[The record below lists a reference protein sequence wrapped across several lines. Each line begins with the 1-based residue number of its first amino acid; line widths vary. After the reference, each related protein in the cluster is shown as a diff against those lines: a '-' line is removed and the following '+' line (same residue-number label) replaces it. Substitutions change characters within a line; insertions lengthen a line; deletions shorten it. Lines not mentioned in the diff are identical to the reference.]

1 MSTPKIDPSSISLIG
16 FPGLIGAQGGI
27 AIPAPSKLA
36 YGPDHILG
44 WAQAIVK
51 AAGQS
56 NGRDP
61 VAADHLLQTL
71 ASHLDASREQGLFA
85 LPVPT
90 PGETGVLARYI
101 GAPMITKGV
110 DGISGGA
117 TRWTANMRESQY
129 SAIEAWN
136 KLPKTITIH
145 NTDTTD
151 GIWYLGPLSY
161 STLSKSGGNN
171 IVYASPVMYQSNWH
185 LTEEDSIWFGGYDRQ
200 HTMTGFFPSA
210 QGQYQSNHLS
220 LGDGNDIVYFD
231 SSFKTVQGGAGHN
244 TFVPSFGSFNW
255 AFNTLAPQN
264 PKNEGFASALMRKP
278 ALFDQTIFLVNPVP
292 TDNTPAL
299 WNFFNPRNL
308 DYRTDDFYGLAIQ
321 QYSKASGYTVQGRQ
335 VYYQGKP
342 SAANNTDNHI
352 GGQTLIGGKGNDTFY
367 GLDPAFYD
375 AVKAQVLNGKSWGYP
390 YQDFQIDRYVFRDP
404 AGDTKN
410 ERFNIQKFETVRM
423 FGGEGADV
431 FYLGNPNHISP
442 DGINFTGSATY
453 IVAGSHSEDGTEAA
467 RRSLNWGKHDQAPNT
482 YVINVSNDL
491 RSYTNTSS
499 SFDPETKE
507 DEGPI
512 EQAKGVFEL
521 VASADE
527 FLEKSGLG
535 HIPYVA
541 ALKTGISLG
550 VNVVETLSSI
560 GSAIYKAFKPDPE
573 PIVLTSEQLSMPLGN
588 WKHQVQI
595 SDWSPS
601 DVIRIAVDTTYQ
613 GPQYA
618 EAQKARWKNIEMLIM
633 PPDSSSETGQGTQI
647 LWKAGDKAPQPIVR
661 LDYLK
666 GGGNTSQTFGYA
678 AYDYNQG
685 QQVWIG
691 SQHMDFFGNIALGV
705 PGIEPLKKYTA
716 NNGFVFAS
724 SAPGVVSASPGG
736 SYTFYWNDKRALGD
750 QGLDDARQKSS
761 AITIEFDSR
770 KLGWHWQ
777 PVFKLAGTTADADP
791 QAIMDGL
798 TLDPQASRLWILGKE
813 AWGYHS
819 FSDFDT
825 QVPAMID
832 ALRATTFYQTTYNG
846 KVEKAPRQVANEKMI
861 ETLTQLQA
869 YLSDLGDLQQSA
881 GADQALGRLAEVMYA
896 TPGPNGLDL
905 YYAKDGQSLMVTLTR
920 QDGQATATAP
930 RLLGQDE
937 RVALEKKFQVDLS
950 GNGLIGDLDAV
961 LATVGSP
968 GVQATNAYANLLDR
982 MPTAEELRDIVSRLE
997 PAVDSTLRDDSQNL
1011 VRIAQT
1017 LVQSDEFLQRYD
1029 DPDAFIEDLH
1039 LDLLQ
1044 SAPLSQQDMAYWQG
1058 LLDAGF
1064 SRADIAWI
1072 VSNSSQFTERMA
1084 SAEVLASLVGTL
1096 PDLTL

>member
-1 MSTPKIDPSSISLIG
+1 MSTPNIDPKSISLIG

-27 AIPAPSKLA
+27 AIPAPGNLS
-36 YGPDHILG
+36 YGPDHVLG

-51 AAGQS
+51 AAGQT

-61 VAADHLLQTL
+61 VAADNLLQTL

-129 SAIEAWN
+129 AAIEAWN
-136 KLPKTITIH
+136 KLPKRVTIN

-151 GIWYLGPLSY
+151 GIWFLGPLSH

-171 IVYASPVMYQSNWH
+171 IVYASPIMYQSNWH

-200 HTMTGFFPSA
+200 HTMTSFFPSA
-210 QGQYQSNHLS
+210 QGKYQSNKLS

-231 SSFKTVQGGAGHN
+231 SSFAMVKGGGGHN

-255 AFNTLAPQN
+255 AFNAVAPQN
-264 PKNEGFASALMRKP
+264 PQNEGFAAALMRKP

-292 TDNTPAL
+292 LDSTPTV
-299 WNFFNPRNL
+299 WYPQGRDTYNYE
-308 DYRTDDFYGLAIQ
+308 DVYGLAIQ

-367 GLDPAFYD
+367 GLDPAFYA
-375 AVKAQVLNGKSWGYP
+375 AVKAQVLNGKSWGSP
-390 YQDFQIDRYVFRDP
+390 YQDFHIDRYVFRDP

-410 ERFNIQKFETVRM
+410 ERFNVQKFETVRM

-442 DGINFTGSATY
+442 DGLNFTGSATY
-453 IVAGSHSEDGTEAA
+453 IIAGSHSEDGTEAA

-482 YVINVSNDL
+482 YVINVSNDP

-541 ALKTGISLG
+541 ALKAGISLG
-550 VNVVETLSSI
+550 VNVVETFSNI

-573 PIVLTSEQLSMPLGN
+573 PIVLKSEQLSMPLGN

-601 DVIRIAVDTTYQ
+601 DVIRIAVDTTYK

-618 EAQKARWKNIEMLIM
+618 EAQKARWKNIEMVIM
-633 PPDSSSETGQGTQI
+633 PPDRSSETGQGTQI
-647 LWKAGDKAPQPIVR
+647 LWKAGETSQPIVR
-661 LDYLK
+661 LDHLK
-666 GGGNTSQTFGYA
+666 GGDTSQNFGYA
-678 AYDYNQG
+678 AYDYNLG

-705 PGIEPLKKYTA
+705 PGIEPLKNYTA

-724 SAPGVVSASPGG
+724 SAPGVASASPGG
-736 SYTFYWNDKRALGD
+736 SYTFYWNDKGALGD

-777 PVFKLAGTTADADP
+777 PAFKLVGTAADADP

-798 TLDPQASRLWILGKE
+798 TLDPQASRLWILGKDGE
-813 AWGYHS
+813 WGYHS

-832 ALRATTFYQTTYNG
+832 ALRSTTFYQTVYKG
-846 KVEKAPRQVANEKMI
+846 VIEKETRQIANEKMI
-861 ETLTQLQA
+861 QTLTQLQN
-869 YLSDLGDLQQSA
+869 YLSDLGDLQQRA

-896 TPGPNGLDL
+896 NPGPNGLDL
-905 YYAKDGQSLMVTLTR
+905 YYAKDGQSLMVTLSR

-930 RLLGQDE
+930 RLLDQDE
-937 RVALEKKFQVDLS
+937 RVALEKQWQVDLS

-968 GVQATNAYANLLDR
+968 GVQATNSYVNLLDR
-982 MPTAEELRDIVSRLE
+982 VPSVDELRDIVGRLE
-997 PAVDSTLRDDSQNL
+997 PAVASTVQTDTENL

-1029 DPDAFIEDLH
+1029 DHSHFIEDLH

-1044 SAPLSQQDMAYWQG
+1044 SSSVSQEDMAYWQG

-1084 SAEVLASLVGTL
+1084 SAEVQASLVGTL